1 MKRILAVI
9 ALLLPLAAFA
19 QTEKA
24 SLVRHG
30 NNMDVVAD
38 FNLDPALLKGVKAF
52 VLVPQITD
60 GEKTVEL
67 APVGMYSKDKFYP
80 NLQALGVDG
89 NAKVFAKKDLPA
101 TVNYTASVPY
111 ERWMDGAML
120 QVVHKYDGCCGD
132 SGVEKVDTV
141 AKYREAP
148 INYTPAYREMD
159 PSKMVKSETV
169 VGLAVVDFP
178 VNKTVAIE
186 TYHNNAAEL
195 GKITESI
202 DRIKSAK
209 ETVIQSVV
217 ISGTSSPEGSLAVNT
232 RLSEGRTQTVYDY
245 VVNQYDFPAGVIKA
259 ESVPENWEGLREFV
273 AGSSLRNK
281 EAILGI
287 IDGDLAADAKESK
300 IRNTYPS
307 DWSTIRKNC
316 LPYLR
321 CTKYTIS
328 FEAKDYEATETK
340 VDMAYNAMRDGD
352 FVKAAEHLSTAGDD
366 AEANYARG
374 TLAAS
379 ICDWP
384 TATRYFQKAVNQGLE
399 EARPALEEVSRYQYM
414 RECRTC
420 QGRQ

>member
-159 PSKMVKSETV
+159 PSKMVKTETI
-169 VGLAVVDFP
+169 VGL
-178 VNKTVAIE
+178 E
-186 TYHNNAAEL
+186 YH
-195 GKITESI
+195 
-202 DRIKSAK
+202 
-209 ETVIQSVV
+209 
-217 ISGTSSPEGSLAVNT
+217 
-232 RLSEGRTQTVYDY
+232 
-245 VVNQYDFPAGVIKA
+245 
-259 ESVPENWEGLREFV
+259 
-273 AGSSLRNK
+273 
-281 EAILGI
+281 
-287 IDGDLAADAKESK
+287 
-300 IRNTYPS
+300 
-307 DWSTIRKNC
+307 
-316 LPYLR
+316 
-321 CTKYTIS
+321 
-328 FEAKDYEATETK
+328 
-340 VDMAYNAMRDGD
+340 
-352 FVKAAEHLSTAGDD
+352 
-366 AEANYARG
+366 
-374 TLAAS
+374 
-379 ICDWP
+379 
-384 TATRYFQKAVNQGLE
+384 
-399 EARPALEEVSRYQYM
+399 
-414 RECRTC
+414 
-420 QGRQ
+420 